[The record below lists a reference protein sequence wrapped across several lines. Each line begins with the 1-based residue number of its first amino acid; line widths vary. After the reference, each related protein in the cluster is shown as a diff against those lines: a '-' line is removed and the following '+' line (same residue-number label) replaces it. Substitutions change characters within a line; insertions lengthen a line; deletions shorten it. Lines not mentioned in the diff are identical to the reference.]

1 MLPTSMLAAST
12 KRRAQADSL
21 GDIAYH
27 RIKEK
32 IISLELPP
40 ASVIDESQL
49 VDELQVG
56 LTPVRQALR
65 RLSIE
70 NLVVILPRR
79 GTIVADLNISDLH
92 KIFEL
97 RIEIETLAAKFAA
110 ERATQQQINELDTL
124 LEQSAMIIQN
134 GDNAQLLHA
143 DREIHMLIAEAANNE
158 FLAET
163 AERLYGHVQR
173 LWNLS
178 IAEITGL
185 AQGFQEH
192 TALVEAIRQRDSEQ
206 ASMLM
211 RKHVSHF
218 QEEINNVL

>member
-12 KRRAQADSL
+12 KRRAEADSL

-40 ASVIDESQL
+40 ASVLDESQL

-110 ERATQQQINELDTL
+110 ERATEKQIDELDAL
-124 LEQSAMIIQN
+124 IEQSEMLIQK
-134 GDNAQLLHA
+134 GDNTQLMKA

-192 TALVEAIRQRDSEQ
+192 KAMVKAIRQRDSEE

-218 QEEINNVL
+218 QEEINKVL

>member
-1 MLPTSMLAAST
+1 MLAAST
-12 KRRAQADSL
+12 KRRAQSDSL

-32 IISLELPP
+32 IISLALPP

-49 VDELQVG
+49 VDELKVG
-56 LTPVRQALR
+56 LTPIRQALR

-97 RIEIETLAAKFAA
+97 RIEIETLGAKFAA
-110 ERATQQQINELDTL
+110 ERATKEQIDALDTL
-124 LEQSAMIIQN
+124 LQESQVLIDKGN
-134 GDNAQLLHA
+134 NEQLLQA
-143 DREIHMLIAEAANNE
+143 DRQIHILIAEAASNE
-158 FLAET
+158 YLAET
-163 AERLYGHVQR
+163 AERLYSHVQR

-192 TALVEAIRQRDSEQ
+192 TELVEAIRERDGER

-211 RKHVSHF
+211 RNHVSHF
-218 QEEINNVL
+218 QKEINSVF

>member
-1 MLPTSMLAAST
+1 MLAAST
-12 KRRAQADSL
+12 KRRSKAESL
-21 GDIAYH
+21 SDLAYH

-40 ASVIDESQL
+40 ASL
-49 VDELQVG
+49 VDESTLVEELEVG

-79 GTIVADLNISDLH
+79 GTIVADLNLSDLH

-97 RIEIETLAAKFAA
+97 RIEIETLAAKLAA
-110 ERATQQQINELDTL
+110 DRATQEQIATLDSL
-124 LEQSAMIIQN
+124 LKESKALIAK
-134 GDNAQLLHA
+134 GDNTQLLNA
-143 DREIHMLIAEAANNE
+143 DREIHQLIAEAANNE

-163 AERLYGHVQR
+163 AERLYCHVLR

-185 AQGFQEH
+185 AEGFQEH
-192 TALVEAIRQRDSEQ
+192 TDLVDAIRERDSER
-206 ASMLM
+206 ASAIM
-211 RKHVSHF
+211 RNHVSHF
-218 QEEINNVL
+218 QEEINSVL

>member
-1 MLPTSMLAAST
+1 MLAAST
-12 KRRAQADSL
+12 KRRAQSDSL
-21 GDIAYH
+21 SDIAYH

-32 IISLELPP
+32 IISLDLPP

-49 VDELQVG
+49 VDELEVG

-110 ERATQQQINELDTL
+110 ERATPEQINALDLLLQESQTL
-124 LEQSAMIIQN
+124 IETGN
-134 GDNAQLLHA
+134 NTQLLYA
-143 DREIHMLIAEAANNE
+143 DRQIHLLIAEAANNE
-158 FLAET
+158 YLAET

-185 AQGFQEH
+185 AKGFQEH
-192 TALVEAIRQRDSEQ
+192 TELVDAIRQRDSER
-206 ASMLM
+206 ASELM
-211 RKHVSHF
+211 RQHVSHF
-218 QEEINNVL
+218 QEEINSVL